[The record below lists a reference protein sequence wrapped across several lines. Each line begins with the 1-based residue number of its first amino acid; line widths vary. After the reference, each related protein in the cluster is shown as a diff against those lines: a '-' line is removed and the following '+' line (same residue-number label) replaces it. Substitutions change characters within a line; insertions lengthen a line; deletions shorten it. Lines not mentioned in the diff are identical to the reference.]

1 MQGKFKIAAL
11 FSFRSCVN
19 KTRISMQYSLFSS
32 PLMLVFFF
40 TLAAG
45 LGLIFSSNSMNSIY
59 AQIEIPTGKNVT
71 SPNFNA
77 TIGEDNEPKP
87 DILYSELKSDR
98 IVGEVLNNFTYPI
111 DLVRITASVY
121 DKNDLLAAT
130 GDTYTNDYQ
139 IKPGGRSGFDIYLGE
154 ESTAKLPTNSKY
166 NLRTSFEES
175 KNDRPEALLL
185 SVGRNSK
192 ESSNFKVVGEIINQ
206 GQDDANSVKVSG
218 IFYDKYHKVIDV
230 DYKYT
235 NPDIIKPNKKAPF
248 ELSFYTPDS
257 KKIESMA
264 INAQSDEYSLIINK
278 NQNNT
283 KSRS

>member
-11 FSFRSCVN
+11 FSFKSCVN

-175 KNDRPEALLL
+175 KDDKPEALLL

-218 IFYDKYHKVIDV
+218 IFYDKNHKVIDV